1 MYKKEITDVFFDL
14 DHTLWDFD
22 KNSKLAFDR
31 VLKTHKIEVNLKEFI
46 AVYEPINFSYWKLF
60 REDRISKIDLRRGRL
75 IDTFSEL
82 NMKFDILKIDQMA
95 ESYIDELPGNNHLFQ
110 GAELILTYLKER
122 YFLHIITNG
131 FDKVQ
136 RLKLEKSG
144 INKYFATITTSEE
157 IGVKKPNPLIFSAA
171 IEKAKTLAKSS
182 IMIGDSF
189 EADILG
195 AENAGLKTIFYNYRK
210 ETVPKHFNIIDDL
223 IELKRYL

>member
-22 KNSKLAFDR
+22 KNSMLAFER
-31 VLKTHKIEVNLKEFI
+31 VLQKHKIEVNLNDFI
-46 AVYEPINFSYWKLF
+46 KIYEPINFDYWKLF
-60 REDRISKIDLRRGRL
+60 REDKVSKLDLRRGRL
-75 IDTFSEL
+75 IDTFNVM
-82 NMKFDILKIDQMA
+82 NMTFKMNEIDQMA
-95 ESYIDELPGNNHLFQ
+95 ETYIDELPGNNHLFE
-110 GAELILTYLKER
+110 GAENILAYLKER

-144 INKYFATITTSEE
+144 IQKFFTTITTSEE

-171 IEKAKTLAKSS
+171 VQKAETHTNSS
-182 IMIGDSF
+182 IMIGDSY

-195 AENAGLKTIFYNYRK
+195 ADNAGMKTIFYNYRK
-210 ETVPKHFNIIDDL
+210 ETIPSKFNIIDNL